1 VLWLTEQD
9 KELMKQILSFDILDY
24 SKPSN
29 PVLTP
34 GDKQNCISTLTAVQS
49 SLKTDTVST
58 TTASCKIYYRKKQNY
73 ISLYTNR

>member
-1 VLWLTEQD
+1 VLWLTEED
-9 KELMKQILSFDILDY
+9 KELMKHIPSFDTVHY

-34 GDKQNCISTLTAVQS
+34 GDKYNCISTIIAVQR

-58 TTASCKIYYRKKQNY
+58 TMASCIRYYRKKKNY
-73 ISLYTNR
+73 ISV